1 MSMEMTANIA
11 QPQWKLDELP
21 ALLEQRMEERIDSVS
36 QLNLY
41 MQRNEAD
48 LIYGSRLIARLNRCV
63 LAQSRRRYK
72 VS

>member
-21 ALLEQRMEERIDSVS
+21 TIIEQRMEERIDSVS

-48 LIYGSRLIARLNRCV
+48 LIYGSRIIA
-63 LAQSRRRYK
+63 QI
-72 VS
+72 